1 MIISICSF
9 MVLCVALS
17 TDTFA
22 AGLSYSAEKV
32 RVPFS
37 SMSIISLV
45 SGFMFMLSLM
55 AGEKIAYFIPPRIT
69 TLLSFIIL
77 MALAIYKLY
86 DSLPDKFHKA
96 QDLTTASFSEKVN
109 KKNPAILSPTE
120 AAALS
125 TVLSIDS
132 ITAGI
137 STGAPALPPAVIFLI
152 SAMIHFFSIKLGLSA
167 GKILL
172 SKLSGNF
179 SWLSAALFFLL
190 ALSRL
195 F

>member
-152 SAMIHFFSIKLGLSA
+152 SAMIH
-167 GKILL
+167 
-172 SKLSGNF
+172 
-179 SWLSAALFFLL
+179 LFFH
-190 ALSRL
+190 
-195 F
+195 